1 MLIDKPLARFT
12 RLFHRA
18 HSMVPK
24 VFRVLSVLRVCHVSK
39 RPLLSVLSFLVFFVV
54 LSAGAGFPKDAKA
67 QDQAQDQS
75 QEQVPSATQA
85 MGQADLQHCP
95 WVQAPS
101 SRADAL
107 RFLSQSAAQ
116 RDQELTDLKTHEP
129 QCLKESGYYARLG
142 EYLLLTHKEREAI
155 EALERALLLNAEQ
168 PGVQLDFAQALAQTG
183 DVESANA
190 LLHQVLARSDV
201 PKELRTVLEAVL
213 QQGWTADGPWS
224 AGVGSLTATP
234 ANDKSGAVS
243 LVLNDPNSRAD
254 SRGSNALPG
263 WSGMGVARGGGLAPG
278 AVGVAGGGG
287 GGAGAGSVT
296 SAPPTDLKSTSKAW
310 QDWSWSGSLQSMVGH
325 DTNLNSASYTSTIN
339 LTLPNGIVPLA
350 LDASSLPQAGHTQVY
365 AAVGLAQRALG
376 DQTLSVGGA
385 WTQRQTPNAPN
396 LGLKN
401 EELSLQLRP
410 KNEVGWSQRAV
421 LTHFELGGSPYF
433 DGLSYTLW
441 REWQAP
447 GLQSLLS
454 SGLSLKPLSAVA
466 SGADGGSKG
475 GYQGVYQGGSQGSFV
490 RGSSVSSG
498 ENRETPLNS
507 STTWVCHYM
516 AGLEVNRRTYAQDS
530 SQDGAY
536 RGLMLGTLCG
546 TPQHQFNVVFQS
558 GTDWASDVSR
568 AGGNQAREEMKLQWV
583 RKAGRGRLGLEW
595 GQQRLLDAQIYS
607 ELLGGVVRNT
617 TRQNIRLSL
626 DYEVTQKLDMIR
638 GSLHWVSF
646 WETLQYRSSV
656 DLFNLK
662 GQSIQ
667 TGLKW
672 DL

>member
-1 MLIDKPLARFT
+1 M
-12 RLFHRA
+12 
-18 HSMVPK
+18 
-24 VFRVLSVLRVCHVSK
+24 
-39 RPLLSVLSFLVFFVV
+39 
-54 LSAGAGFPKDAKA
+54 
-67 QDQAQDQS
+67 
-75 QEQVPSATQA
+75 AT
-85 MGQADLQHCP
+85 G
-95 WVQAPS
+95 S
-101 SRADAL
+101 
-107 RFLSQSAAQ
+107 
-116 RDQELTDLKTHEP
+116 
-129 QCLKESGYYARLG
+129 
-142 EYLLLTHKEREAI
+142 I
-155 EALERALLLNAEQ
+155 
-168 PGVQLDFAQALAQTG
+168 G
-183 DVESANA
+183 D
-190 LLHQVLARSDV
+190 
-201 PKELRTVLEAVL
+201 
-213 QQGWTADGPWS
+213 
-224 AGVGSLTATP
+224 
-234 ANDKSGAVS
+234 
-243 LVLNDPNSRAD
+243 
-254 SRGSNALPG
+254 
-263 WSGMGVARGGGLAPG
+263 
-278 AVGVAGGGG
+278 
-287 GGAGAGSVT
+287 AGAGS
-296 SAPPTDLKSTSKAW
+296 SIGASPTDLKSTSTAW
-310 QDWSWSGSLQSMVGH
+310 QDWSWSGSLQTMVGH

-365 AAVGLAQRALG
+365 AAVGLAQRAVG
-376 DQTLSVGGA
+376 DQTLSVGGT

-433 DGLSYTLW
+433 DGLSYSLW

-447 GLQSLLS
+447 GLQSLMS
-454 SGLSLKPLSAVA
+454 SALSLKLLNAST
-466 SGADGGSKG
+466 SGADGGANG
-475 GYQGVYQGGSQGSFV
+475 RYQDGYQGGVM

-498 ENRETPLNS
+498 ENRENALDSATP
-507 STTWVCHYM
+507 WVCHYM

-546 TPQHQFNVVFQS
+546 TPQNQFNLVFQS

-568 AGGNQAREEMKLQWV
+568 AGGNQARQEMKLQWV
-583 RKAGRGRLGLEW
+583 HKTGRARLGLEW
-595 GQQRLLDAQIYS
+595 GEQRLLDAQIYS

-626 DYEVTQKLDMIR
+626 DYEVTQKLGMIR